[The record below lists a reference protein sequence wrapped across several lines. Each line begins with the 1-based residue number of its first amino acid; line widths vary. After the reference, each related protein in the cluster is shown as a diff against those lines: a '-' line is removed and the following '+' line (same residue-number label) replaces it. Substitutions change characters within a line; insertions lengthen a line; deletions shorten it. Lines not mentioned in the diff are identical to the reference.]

1 MEVHI
6 FPIKMRTVLIDKE
19 KCDAQDENCVDCPV
33 LDMLRREK
41 ETE

>member
-6 FPIKMRTVLIDKE
+6 CRIKMRTVLIDKE
-19 KCDAQDENCVDCPV
+19 KGDAQDENCVDCPV

>member
-6 FPIKMRTVLIDKE
+6 CRIKMRTVLIDKE
-19 KCDAQDENCVDCPV
+19 KCDEQDESCDDCPV

-41 ETE
+41 ETD

>member
-6 FPIKMRTVLIDKE
+6 CPIKMRTVLIDKE
-19 KCDAQDENCVDCPV
+19 KCDEQDENCDDCPV

-41 ETE
+41 EVE